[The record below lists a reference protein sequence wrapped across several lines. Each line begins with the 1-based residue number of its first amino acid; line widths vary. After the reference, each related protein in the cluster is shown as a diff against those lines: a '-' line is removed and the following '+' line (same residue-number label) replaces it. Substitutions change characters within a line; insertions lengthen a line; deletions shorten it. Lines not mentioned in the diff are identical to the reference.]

1 MKATVVQIESGD
13 RYTDKLRR
21 ATLRFEGARVGMD
34 AITVPVTSL
43 PEGVG
48 LDDVLDFSVLQTIGR
63 RTKVDPKEEPQ
74 WTKGDGNVSHT

>member
-21 ATLRFEGARVGMD
+21 VTLRFEGARVGMD

-48 LDDVLDFSVLQTIGR
+48 LDDVLEVRISLHHRERLETIPPARMVAEG
-63 RTKVDPKEEPQ
+63 K
-74 WTKGDGNVSHT
+74 W